1 MKIKEGD
8 EVLPMTTRGGQ
19 MIPLSELLDRMVG
32 IVRKIVE
39 EKNPEL
45 PPAQKDVV
53 AEAVGVG
60 AIIFWVQ
67 ARRRDSNIVFDWKQ
81 ATNPDGDTGPYV
93 QYTHA
98 RACSIL
104 RKSGRSVPAAADLA
118 LLREPEEAAVAKALE
133 RFPEVLQ
140 QAAAGYEPS
149 VLGTWLLETSRAFN
163 DFYNK
168 HQVLKAETEALRDA
182 RLVLVDAVR
191 SALAGGLGLLGVA
204 APEEM

>member
-1 MKIKEGD
+1 MKVKEGD
-8 EVLPMTTRGGQ
+8 AVLPMTTRGGR
-19 MIPLSELLDRMVG
+19 MIPLHELLDRMVQ
-32 IVRKIVE
+32 IVRGIVE

-60 AIIFWVQ
+60 AIVFWVQ
-67 ARRRDSNIVFDWKQ
+67 SRRRDNNVLFDWRQ

-104 RKSGRSVPAAADLA
+104 RKAGGPVPAAADLT
-118 LLREPEEAAVAKALE
+118 LLRQPEEAAVAKALE
-133 RFPEVLQ
+133 RFP
-140 QAAAGYEPS
+140 AAVALGAASYEPS
-149 VLGTWLLETSRAFN
+149 LVATWLVETARFFN
-163 DFYNK
+163 DFYQK
-168 HQVLKAETEALRDA
+168 HQVLKAEPRLRDA
-182 RLVLVDAVR
+182 RLVLVDAARVL
-191 SALAGGLGLLGVA
+191 LAEGLRLLGVA